1 MFYSQKQKHL
11 LTFMLNIY
19 KTGLSCSFIFFF
31 SPYFVKKTTELS
43 K

>member
-31 SPYFVKKTTELS
+31 FPPIL
-43 K
+43 